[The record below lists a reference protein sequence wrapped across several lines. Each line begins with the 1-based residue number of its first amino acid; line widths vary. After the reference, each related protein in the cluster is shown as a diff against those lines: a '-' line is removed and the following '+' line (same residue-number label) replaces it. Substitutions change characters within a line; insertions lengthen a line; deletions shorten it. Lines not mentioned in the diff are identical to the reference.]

1 MTIAEIKS
9 SDRLWLTPAD
19 VAPVLGCDPNLI
31 RRQAEADPSALGFP
45 VTRVGTRTKIW
56 RKPFLEYIGEI

>member
-9 SDRLWLTPAD
+9 SDRLWLTPAE
-19 VAPVLGCDPNLI
+19 VAPVLGCDPNKI
-31 RRQAEADPSALGFP
+31 RQQAEADPSTLGFP